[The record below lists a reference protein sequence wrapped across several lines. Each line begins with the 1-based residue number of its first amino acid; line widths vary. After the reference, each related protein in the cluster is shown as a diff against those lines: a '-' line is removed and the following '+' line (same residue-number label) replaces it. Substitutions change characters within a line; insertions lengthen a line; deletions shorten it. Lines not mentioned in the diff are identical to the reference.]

1 MGMSHAQL
9 VRQYGYARL
18 TRWLKE
24 YTNIFY
30 GRASEEVKKK
40 EPRMPNTP
48 TSAQSRPS
56 THPSAKRCDQEVAR

>member
-1 MGMSHAQL
+1 MGMSRAQL

-30 GRASEEVKKK
+30 GRASEEVEKK
-40 EPRMPNTP
+40 ETKN
-48 TSAQSRPS
+48 AQHAYVSPIATLDAS
-56 THPSAKRCDQEVAR
+56 KR